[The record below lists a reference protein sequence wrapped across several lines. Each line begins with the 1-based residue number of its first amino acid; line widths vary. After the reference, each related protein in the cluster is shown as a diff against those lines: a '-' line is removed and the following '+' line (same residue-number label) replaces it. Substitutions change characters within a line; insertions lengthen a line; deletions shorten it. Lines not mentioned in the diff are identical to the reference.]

1 MLCHEFEIAYEQA
14 DSGLS
19 PGTSAHLEQCA
30 NCRAMVA
37 DLELIRSS
45 ARELAVVPQEPPESV
60 WVGLRAQLV
69 SEGVIRQPELVSQS
83 HETWRDHLFGFLR
96 QPVLAGAYAAVAL
109 VAVSLLWFG
118 SSAVQ
123 PHAPAVQSASVDA
136 SAASAAPDISS
147 RLQTV
152 EAATLRQLHPD
163 KSAADASLK
172 RSIAV
177 VDNFIA
183 MCEKTVRQNPRDE
196 AAREYLFGAYQQKSE
211 LLATVIDHSWQGE

>member
-1 MLCHEFEIAYEQA
+1 MLCHEFEVAYEQA
-14 DSGLS
+14 DPGLS
-19 PGTSAHLEQCA
+19 PGASAHLEQCA

-45 ARELAVVPQEPPESV
+45 VRELAVAPQEPPERV

-69 SEGVIRQPELVSQS
+69 SEGIIRQPELVSQS
-83 HETWRDHLFGFLR
+83 RETWRDQIFGFLR
-96 QPVLAGAYAAVAL
+96 QPFLAGAYAAVAL
-109 VAVSLLWFG
+109 TAISLLWFG
-118 SSAVQ
+118 SNPVQ
-123 PHAPAVQSASVDA
+123 PQPPALQSASVDA
-136 SAASAAPDISS
+136 SAASVAPDVSS

-152 EAATLRQLHPD
+152 EAAALRQLHPE
-163 KSAADASLK
+163 KSDADASLK

-211 LLATVIDHSWQGE
+211 LLATVMDHSWQGE

>member
-1 MLCHEFEIAYEQA
+1 MLCREFELAYEQA

-19 PGTSAHLEQCA
+19 PGATAHLESCA
-30 NCRAMVA
+30 SCRAMVA

-45 ARELAVVPQEPPESV
+45 ARELAVAPQEPPERV
-60 WVGLRAQLV
+60 WAGLRASLV
-69 SEGVIRQPELVSQS
+69 AEGIIRQPELIAQS
-83 HETWRDHLFGFLR
+83 HETWHDQIFAWLR
-96 QPVLAGAYAAVAL
+96 QPVLAGAYAALAL
-109 VAVSLLWFG
+109 IAIGLVWLGGNS
-118 SSAVQ
+118 VQ
-123 PHAPAVQSASVDA
+123 PQPSPAQSTAIDA
-136 SAASAAPDISS
+136 SAASVAPDISG

-152 EAATLRQLHPD
+152 EAAALRQLHPE

-211 LLATVIDHSWQGE
+211 LLATVMDHSWSGE